1 MKSLMKNILLKT
13 GLWYR
18 IQYSHWYREYK
29 VPGYKKQMQELTEF
43 YNTLFKSKK
52 PSLVFDIGS
61 NVGDHSYI
69 FSSLCERLVCVEPDE
84 QNNLILHTR
93 FGDNKQVTIIKKAV
107 TDKVGTAIFHMEAEG
122 SVFNTLSDKWVNTL
136 SATNKTRF
144 EETHKFN
151 LDREVQTTTL
161 GKLIEQF
168 GIPDYI
174 KIDVEGFE
182 KEVVSGLPVKIPML
196 SFECN
201 LPEFATESSWII
213 NHLVQLN
220 NNASFNYLRDEGFEL
235 KKNICATEMSA
246 IVNSGQ
252 YRFLDIY
259 CFN

>member
-1 MKSLMKNILLKT
+1 M
-13 GLWYR
+13 
-18 IQYSHWYREYK
+18 
-29 VPGYKKQMQELTEF
+29 PGYKKQMQELTEF

-235 KKNICATEMSA
+235 KKNIINCNVET
-246 IVNSGQ
+246 IIDFKN
-252 YRFLDIY
+252 
-259 CFN
+259 